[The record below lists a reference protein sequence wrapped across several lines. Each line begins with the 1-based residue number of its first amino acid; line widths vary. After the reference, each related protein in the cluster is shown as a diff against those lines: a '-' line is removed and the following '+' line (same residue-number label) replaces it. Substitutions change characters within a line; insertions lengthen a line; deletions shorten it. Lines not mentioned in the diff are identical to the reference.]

1 MGKDVPYL
9 GELEQMM
16 LLAIL
21 QLDGEAY
28 GLAILRELEDR
39 AGRRV
44 SPGALYATLDRLE
57 GKGVVRSRF
66 AEPEPGRGGKPKRF
80 MHLTE
85 EGRAALQAARSAWRR
100 MSEGLEGVLGG
111 G

>member
-1 MGKDVPYL
+1 MGKDAPYL

-21 QLDGEAY
+21 QLDDDAY
-28 GLAILRELEDR
+28 GLNILRELEER
-39 AGRRV
+39 AGRTV

-80 MHLTE
+80 MSLTE
-85 EGRAALQAARSAWRR
+85 KGRAALQAARAAWQR